1 MKNIKKNISKR
12 GKRKGGTSPPIG
24 PEIPSY
30 PQIWTGPHEE
40 QTHAQAQTQA
50 QTQAQAQAQTTFYS
64 DQPFIHDPQFDH
76 LERILGAGNEKYEKY
91 KNKEVL
97 GKNRVIYKKK
107 NSKSKKEYIK
117 YNKNYILVKEYI
129 KLKRKKLKK

>member
-1 MKNIKKNISKR
+1 M
-12 GKRKGGTSPPIG
+12 
-24 PEIPSY
+24 
-30 PQIWTGPHEE
+30 
-40 QTHAQAQTQA
+40 
-50 QTQAQAQAQTTFYS
+50 
-64 DQPFIHDPQFDH
+64 
-76 LERILGAGNEKYEKY
+76 GAGNEKYEKY

-129 KLKRKKLKK
+129 KLKRKKLKKWNMKNI